1 MLYRTLGRTGL
12 RVSAVALGAG
22 PVSGLMTGADAER
35 QAAVVARA
43 ISEGI
48 NWIDTAA
55 GYGQGQSESSLGQA
69 LHDLHAHSQIHI
81 ATKVRIT
88 PDGCADPADEVRRS
102 FAGSLSRLRTDRVT
116 LLQIHN
122 AITDVRGSEA
132 ASITPDD
139 VLRTGGVLDA
149 CESLRA
155 EGLIDFIGLTGTGQ
169 PDALRAVLRSGR
181 IDTAQVPFHLLNPS
195 AGRAMPAGFAET
207 NYGDIFRDCQ
217 LQQVGV
223 FAIRVF
229 AAGAL
234 LGNPP
239 SAHTR
244 DTPYF
249 PLALYERDCALAARV
264 AAALGEESLK
274 ALAVRYVL
282 GHPAVTSAIIGCGS
296 DAEVAEVAGI
306 AGQDGLDAA
315 RCEEINSIVDRE
327 SARSGSATISS

>member
-22 PVSGLMTGADAER
+22 PVSGLMTGADADR
-35 QAAVVARA
+35 QNAVVAGA
-43 ISEGI
+43 LSAGI

-55 GYGQGQSESSLGQA
+55 GYGQGQSETNLGRA
-69 LHDLHAHSQIHI
+69 LEDLKAHAQLHI
-81 ATKVRIT
+81 ATKVRIS
-88 PDGCADPADEVRRS
+88 PAGCDNPAEEVRRS
-102 FAGSLSRLRTDRVT
+102 VEGSLARLRTNRVT

-132 ASITPDD
+132 AAITPDD
-139 VLRTGGVLDA
+139 VLRSEGVLDA

-155 EGLIDFIGLTGTGQ
+155 EGLIGFIGLTGTGQ
-169 PDALRAVLRSGR
+169 PEALRTVLRSGR

-207 NYGDIFRDCQ
+207 NFGDIFRDCQ
-217 LQQVGV
+217 AQQIGV

-234 LGNPP
+234 LGSPP
-239 SAHTR
+239 SAHTKI
-244 DTPYF
+244 TPYF
-249 PLALYERDCALAARV
+249 PLALYERDCALASRV
-264 AAALGEESLK
+264 AAALNVEDLK
-274 ALAVRYVL
+274 AIAVRYAL

-296 DAEVAEVAGI
+296 DTEVAEVAAI
-306 AGQDGLDAA
+306 AAHGALDAG
-315 RCEEINSIVDRE
+315 RIEEIHAIVDRE
-327 SARSGSATISS
+327 AAASRADGSS